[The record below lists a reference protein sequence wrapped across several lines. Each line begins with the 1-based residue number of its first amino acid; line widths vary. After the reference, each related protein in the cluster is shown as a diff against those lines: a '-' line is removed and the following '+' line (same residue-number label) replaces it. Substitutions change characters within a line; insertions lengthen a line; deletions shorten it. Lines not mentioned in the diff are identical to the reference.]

1 VGIWRIGDITVTRVE
16 EGIGLSSVP
25 PKQFLTNFDPDIFRA
40 HHEWMIPLHY
50 EPREDRL
57 VTSIH
62 SWLIRTPRHT
72 ILLDTCSGNHKN
84 RPWNRRFHQLDTPYL
99 ERLRE
104 AGVAPEDIDIVLCTH
119 LHSDHCG
126 WNTQLRD
133 GRWVP
138 TFPNAKY
145 LFSRKEHDRWDPRV
159 SSDKSRA
166 ELYNDSVLPVIESR
180 QALIL
185 DGVHEIDDTLIIEPS
200 PGHTI
205 GHVLLKAGTPDDQG
219 SSAATSFTTPCRSTS
234 PAGTP
239 SSASIR
245 TRRAQ
250 RACRSSSIAP
260 STALCC
266 SRSTSQRPMSRAS

>member
-1 VGIWRIGDITVTRVE
+1 M
-16 EGIGLSSVP
+16 
-25 PKQFLTNFDPDIFRA
+25 A
-40 HHEWMIPLHY
+40 PLHY
-50 EPREDRL
+50 HPAEDRL

-84 RPWNRRFHQLDTPYL
+84 RPWNLRFHQLDTPYL
-99 ERLRE
+99 DRLRD

-138 TFPNAKY
+138 TFPKATY

-166 ELYNDSVLPVIESR
+166 ELYNDSVLPVIESN

-185 DGVHEIDDTLIIEPS
+185 AGPQAIADLLVVEPS
-200 PGHTI
+200 SWHTI
-205 GHVLLKAGTPDDQG
+205 
-219 SSAATSFTTPCRSTS
+219 
-234 PAGTP
+234 
-239 SSASIR
+239 
-245 TRRAQ
+245 
-250 RACRSSSIAP
+250 
-260 STALCC
+260 
-266 SRSTSQRPMSRAS
+266 